1 MFKRSLWGAVHCV
14 ASLESHSAS
23 YLICY
28 ASKCWDRFA
37 SCLTPFPMCCMCSC
51 TPMDIFWKS
60 VLHRHQFEKCCAPCK
75 GEEREPVKCLAG
87 IQTHMS
93 SAFFFLSP
101 ALLILSRE
109 KMSWVWFELL
119 SQIHVGSK
127 WIHFDFFLNSFLAQ
141 NQHRTLSLINETHPV
156 PCLIFKVC

>member
-14 ASLESHSAS
+14 TSLERHSAS

-60 VLHRHQFEKCCAPCK
+60 VLHRYQFEKCCAPCK

-93 SAFFFLSP
+93 SAFFFLVSHSFNF
-101 ALLILSRE
+101 IKRE
-109 KMSWVWFELL
+109 NELGLVWIVITNPCWLQMDPLWFF
-119 SQIHVGSK
+119 SQ
-127 WIHFDFFLNSFLAQ
+127 FLPCPESTQNSEF
-141 NQHRTLSLINETHPV
+141 N
-156 PCLIFKVC
+156 